1 MSPSL
6 RGAVM
11 ASALLIAGLAG
22 FLAHRHWLA
31 EPAADTAAQSAEQ
44 LLPEIQLPDS
54 DGELRDISEWSGQ
67 PLVINFWATWCAPC
81 RREIPL
87 LVELQEE
94 YGSRDL
100 QIIGVALDEAAAVAE
115 FLAEMPVNY
124 PVLVG
129 QQEAV
134 EAATALGL
142 EFIVLPFTAFADRD
156 GRIVK
161 LQDWFLPQL
170 YQRGEDPMVVVRSA
184 NETETPASR
193 SEERLSEFDVFL
205 SHQHASRERVIQ
217 IAEQLRDRGLRVWLD
232 VWHMPHE
239 PIQLALESGVAQSRR

>member
-54 DGELRDISEWSGQ
+54 DGKLRDLSEWSGR

-94 YGSRDL
+94 YASRDL

-161 LQDWFLPQL
+161 LHK
-170 YQRGEDPMVVVRSA
+170 GE
-184 NETETPASR
+184 
-193 SEERLSEFDVFL
+193 L
-205 SHQHASRERVIQ
+205 
-217 IAEQLRDRGLRVWLD
+217 LRADAVT
-232 VWHMPHE
+232 
-239 PIQLALESGVAQSRR
+239 ILEKLL